1 MAYGEDC
8 ETSMLEKKAMTSRE
22 RILAALSHCEADR
35 VPVDI
40 GTTDTTMACDVYVGL
55 AALLGLE
62 PVNAKGVTN
71 LSAFVCPDEE
81 MLQALGADVRV
92 VNAVGELPAD
102 PLYAQREEEVLPD
115 GTYQW
120 TYQTGMV
127 VQRAAGQWDQQLY
140 KPAIRGELTLAE
152 IDRVYPKTPPPGD
165 WVDRMATTDAV
176 AAVQA
181 RGLAVQCE
189 MIIMPVTGTSMGIL
203 DPAGWCMALALEPE
217 LLCELM
223 DRLVARRFA
232 EVESIY
238 AAIGDRAD
246 MVFGLGDDVASQAAL
261 WMSPEHYRRYVK
273 PRHAQ
278 IVRFIKARTSAK
290 IIFHCCGACR
300 AILPDLIEIG
310 VDVFNPTQTSAAG
323 MDPFELKRQFGQD
336 LVFWGG
342 IDVQHLLPRGSVQ
355 DVEREV
361 KRHIDALAP
370 GGGYVLSPSHIIQR
384 GTPAQNVLAMYRTAL
399 EYGRRA

>member
-1 MAYGEDC
+1 
-8 ETSMLEKKAMTSRE
+8 MTSRE
-22 RILAALSHCEADR
+22 RVLAALNHRESDR

-40 GTTDTTMACDVYVGL
+40 GTTDTTMACEVYEGL

-62 PVNAKGVTN
+62 PVNARNAPNPNT
-71 LSAFVCPDEE
+71 SICPDEK
-81 MLQALGADVRV
+81 MLEALGADVRV
-92 VNAVGELPAD
+92 VHAVGELPTD
-102 PLYAQREEEVLPD
+102 PLYEDRKEEVLPD
-115 GTYQW
+115 GTFQW
-120 TYQTGMV
+120 TYKTGMV
-127 VQRAAGQWDQQLY
+127 VRRVAGQSDQQLY
-140 KPAIRGELTLAE
+140 RAAISGDLTMSE
-152 IDRVYPKTPPPGD
+152 IDRVFPRKPAPGA
-165 WVDRMATTDAV
+165 WVDRKATAAAV
-176 AAVQA
+176 AAVQE

-203 DPAGWCMALALEPE
+203 DPAGWCMALALEPG

-223 DRLVARRFA
+223 DRLVARRFG

-238 AAIGDRAD
+238 AAVGDRAD
-246 MVFGLGDDVASQAAL
+246 MVFGIGDDVASQAAL

-273 PRHAQ
+273 PRHAE
-278 IVRFIKARTSAK
+278 IVRFIKARTQAK

-310 VDVFNPTQTSAAG
+310 VDVLNPTQTSAAG
-323 MDPFELKRQFGQD
+323 MDPFELKREFGRD

-342 IDVQHLLPRGSVQ
+342 IDVQHLLSRGSVQ

-370 GGGYVLSPSHIIQR
+370 GGGYVLSPSHMIPP
-384 GTPAQNVLAMYRTAL
+384 GTPPQNVLTMYRTAL
-399 EYGRRA
+399 EYGRRT

>member
-1 MAYGEDC
+1 
-8 ETSMLEKKAMTSRE
+8 MTSRE
-22 RILAALSHCEADR
+22 RILAALNHRESDR

-40 GTTDTTMACDVYVGL
+40 GTTDTTLALEVYEGL

-62 PVNAKGVTN
+62 PVNAVN
-71 LSAFVCPDEE
+71 APNPNASICPDEK
-81 MLQALGADVRV
+81 MLEALGADVRV
-92 VNAVGELPAD
+92 VHAVGQLPPD
-102 PLYAQREEEVLPD
+102 QLYEDRKEEVLPD
-115 GTYQW
+115 GTFQW
-120 TYQTGMV
+120 TYKTGMV
-127 VQRAAGQWDQQLY
+127 VSRVAGQWDQQLY
-140 KPAIRGELTLAE
+140 RPAIIGDLNMAE
-152 IDRVYPKTPPPGD
+152 IDRVYPRTPAPGN
-165 WVDRMATTDAV
+165 WVDSKATAAAV
-176 AAVQA
+176 AAVHE

-203 DPAGWCMALALEPE
+203 DPAGWCMALALEPK

-223 DRLVARRFA
+223 DRLVARRFG

-246 MVFGLGDDVASQAAL
+246 MVFGIGDDVASQTGL
-261 WMSPEHYRRYVK
+261 WLSPEHYRRYVK
-273 PRHAQ
+273 PRHAE
-278 IVRFIKARTSAK
+278 IVRFIKARTRAK

-310 VDVFNPTQTSAAG
+310 VDVLNPTQTSAVG
-323 MDPFELKRQFGQD
+323 MDPVELKREFGRN

-342 IDVQHLLPRGSVQ
+342 IDVQHLLPKGTEQ

-370 GGGYVLSPSHIIQR
+370 GGGYILSPSHVIPR
-384 GTPAQNVLAMYRTAL
+384 GTPPQNVLTMYRTAL
-399 EYGRRA
+399 EYGRRHT

>member
-1 MAYGEDC
+1 MN
-8 ETSMLEKKAMTSRE
+8 SRE
-22 RILAALSHCEADR
+22 RVLAAMNHREPDR

-40 GTTDTTMACDVYVGL
+40 GTTDTTMAREVYEGL

-62 PVNAKGVTN
+62 PVNARGAPNPNT
-71 LSAFVCPDEE
+71 FVCPDEK
-81 MLQALGADVRV
+81 MLEALGADIRV
-92 VNAVGELPAD
+92 VHAVGELPPD
-102 PLYAQREEEVLPD
+102 PLYAERIEEVFPD
-115 GTYQW
+115 GTVQW

-127 VQRAAGQWDQQLY
+127 VRRLAGQWDQQLY
-140 KPAIRGELTLAE
+140 KPAIRGELTLRE
-152 IDRVYPKTPPPGD
+152 LDRVYPKMPPPGD
-165 WVDRMATTDAV
+165 WVDREAAAAAIEAV
-176 AAVQA
+176 HA

-189 MIIMPVTGTSMGIL
+189 MIIMPVTGTSMGLL
-203 DPAGWCMALALEPE
+203 DPGGWCEALATEPE

-238 AAIGDRAD
+238 AAVGGRAD
-246 MVFGLGDDVASQAAL
+246 MVFGLGDDVASQTGL

-273 PRHAQ
+273 PRHAE
-278 IVRFIKARTSAK
+278 IVRFIKARTRAK

-310 VDVFNPTQTSAAG
+310 VDVFNPTQTAAGG
-323 MDPFELKRQFGQD
+323 MDPFELKRDFGRD

-342 IDVQHLLPRGSVQ
+342 IDVQHLLPRGTVG

-370 GGGYVLSPSHIIQR
+370 GGGYILSPSHIIQR
-384 GTPAQNVLAMYRTAL
+384 GTPPENVLAMYRTAL
-399 EYGRRA
+399 EYGRRS

>member
-1 MAYGEDC
+1 
-8 ETSMLEKKAMTSRE
+8 MTSRE
-22 RILAALSHCEADR
+22 RVLAALNHREPDR

-40 GTTDTTMACDVYVGL
+40 GTTDTTMAREVYEGL

-62 PVNAKGVTN
+62 PVNARGAPNPNT
-71 LSAFVCPDEE
+71 FVCPDEK
-81 MLQALGADVRV
+81 MLEALGADVRV
-92 VNAVGELPAD
+92 VNAVGELPPD
-102 PLYAQREEEVLPD
+102 PLYAERIEDVFPD

-120 TYQTGMV
+120 TYQAGMV
-127 VQRAAGQWDQQLY
+127 VRRLAGQWDQQLY
-140 KPAIRGELTLAE
+140 KPAIRGELTRPE

-165 WVDRMATTDAV
+165 WVDHAATAAAIDAV
-176 AAVQA
+176 HA

-203 DPAGWCMALALEPE
+203 DPGGWCLALATEPE

-223 DRLVARRFA
+223 DRLVDRRLA

-238 AAIGDRAD
+238 AAVGGRAD
-246 MVFGLGDDVASQAAL
+246 MVFGIGDDVASQTGL

-273 PRHAQ
+273 PRHAK
-278 IVRFIKARTSAK
+278 IVRFIKARTQAK

-310 VDVFNPTQTSAAG
+310 VDVFNPTQTAVAG
-323 MDPFELKRQFGQD
+323 MDPFELKRDFGRD

-342 IDVQHLLPRGSVQ
+342 IDVQHLLPRGTVA

-370 GGGYVLSPSHIIQR
+370 GGGYILSPSHIIQR
-384 GTPAQNVLAMYRTAL
+384 GTPPENVLAMFRTAL
-399 EYGRRA
+399 EYGRRG